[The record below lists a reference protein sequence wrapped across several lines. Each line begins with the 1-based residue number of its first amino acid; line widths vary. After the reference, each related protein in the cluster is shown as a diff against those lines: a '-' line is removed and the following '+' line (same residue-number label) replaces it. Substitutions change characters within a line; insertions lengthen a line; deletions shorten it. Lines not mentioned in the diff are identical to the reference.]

1 MPLRASCRPIVPW
14 PSNLH
19 EALEQAASGHKRLVL
34 ISGEPGIG
42 KTRLAAEL
50 GRSAHAEGAN
60 VLFGRCDEEAL
71 LPYQPF
77 VETLRFYVANTP
89 SDALMERLGRGGA
102 DVARIVPE
110 LRDLV
115 PDLDDES
122 AQRRRPLPRRGL
134 A

>member
-89 SDALMERLGRGGA
+89 SDALMERLG
-102 DVARIVPE
+102 
-110 LRDLV
+110 
-115 PDLDDES
+115 S
-122 AQRRRPLPRRGL
+122 RRRRRGTNRSG
-134 A
+134 AAGPRP